1 MGGSS
6 HSFGRRSR
14 IHEMLKEYKAFQGIV
29 SVYRQTFQI
38 TVHSHSALA
47 FRRDGASVY
56 HLIRIDSLGMQAMI
70 TEPQSFREPSIRR
83 LGDI

>member
-1 MGGSS
+1 
-6 HSFGRRSR
+6 
-14 IHEMLKEYKAFQGIV
+14 MLKEYKAFQGIV

-83 LGDI
+83 LGNI